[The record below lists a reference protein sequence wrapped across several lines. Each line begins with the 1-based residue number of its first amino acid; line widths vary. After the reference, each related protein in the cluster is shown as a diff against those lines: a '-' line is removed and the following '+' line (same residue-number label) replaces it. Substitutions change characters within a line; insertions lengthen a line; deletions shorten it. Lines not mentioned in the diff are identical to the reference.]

1 MTAVIIQP
9 METRNNNFCLGTI
22 IPLLLPKI
30 SNLKQTQTQGC
41 RFPQIF
47 QYTTTTDF
55 TPIPNLR
62 NMFCLVSYEHL
73 IKASFLR
80 KTLNYIKTL
89 KIKIMHRWRSH
100 QIAQRNHSLQ
110 NPSAVISCNGLSA
123 NHKTVYTGPVSA
135 GANGKP
141 VSAGRANGRAV
152 LSGVGNYNIL
162 PLLHPWLHI
171 NSIWDQPLL
180 GLWFLLQIL
189 QLLKL
194 ELVSS
199 WRNFF

>member
-1 MTAVIIQP
+1 
-9 METRNNNFCLGTI
+9 
-22 IPLLLPKI
+22 
-30 SNLKQTQTQGC
+30 
-41 RFPQIF
+41 
-47 QYTTTTDF
+47 
-55 TPIPNLR
+55 
-62 NMFCLVSYEHL
+62 MFCLVSYEHL

-123 NHKTVYTGPVSA
+123 NHKTVSTGPVSA

-152 LSGVGNYNIL
+152 LSGVGNYNIM
-162 PLLHPWLHI
+162 PFLHACQSRKVAIGNTDPSAWRSWVLSCDRPASCAWQAWNKGI
-171 NSIWDQPLL
+171 
-180 GLWFLLQIL
+180 IL
-189 QLLKL
+189 
-194 ELVSS
+194 
-199 WRNFF
+199 

>member
-1 MTAVIIQP
+1 MHSV
-9 METRNNNFCLGTI
+9 
-22 IPLLLPKI
+22 
-30 SNLKQTQTQGC
+30 TQGC

-80 KTLNYIKTL
+80 KTLNYTDNDIFWLEYIDSYENRIKFEWILT
-89 KIKIMHRWRSH
+89 
-100 QIAQRNHSLQ
+100 SLQ

-123 NHKTVYTGPVSA
+123 NHKTVSTGPVSA

-152 LSGVGNYNIL
+152 LSGVGNYNIM
-162 PLLHPWLHI
+162 PLFHAWYVIDDMPDASLDARYQMP
-171 NSIWDQPLL
+171 D
-180 GLWFLLQIL
+180 
-189 QLLKL
+189 K
-194 ELVSS
+194 V
-199 WRNFF
+199 WRMPDTRLNTRYQMSVWKGNK

>member
-1 MTAVIIQP
+1 MPILCEIQKP
-9 METRNNNFCLGTI
+9 SHYYEHH
-22 IPLLLPKI
+22 
-30 SNLKQTQTQGC
+30 QGC

-47 QYTTTTDF
+47 QYPTTTLH

-152 LSGVGNYNIL
+152 LSGVGNYNIMPLFHACLL
-162 PLLHPWLHI
+162 PSSGIHSCNVLY
-171 NSIWDQPLL
+171 SVV
-180 GLWFLLQIL
+180 LWTR
-189 QLLKL
+189 
-194 ELVSS
+194 
-199 WRNFF
+199 WTP

>member
-1 MTAVIIQP
+1 MTNPQ
-9 METRNNNFCLGTI
+9 
-22 IPLLLPKI
+22 
-30 SNLKQTQTQGC
+30 QGC
-41 RFPQIF
+41 RFPQIY

-123 NHKTVYTGPVSA
+123 NHKTVSTGPVSA

-162 PLLHPWLHI
+162 PLLHPCLTTGEFI
-171 NSIWDQPLL
+171 KYKKT
-180 GLWFLLQIL
+180 G
-189 QLLKL
+189 
-194 ELVSS
+194 
-199 WRNFF
+199 